1 MTLTFAF
8 QGRICMIWFTIAGR
22 SDGSSE
28 QTFDWRRHRILWT
41 IFRRLHIQLLWMW
54 WGNCKWRVQTDNDE
68 TISPLRWRLAL
79 HRQLWVPIR
88 HLNSRFKILAG
99 QVVQNNS
106 VEYESSAKINSE
118 PNSTDQSCQYE
129 EDIANF
135 RNNAMNKIWIQ
146 GYDRLS
152 KDETG
157 MLEGLQ
163 TSPVAFGAHVSDH
176 IFWYSGGK
184 VKRNTCTAEYRC
196 VLWASLQLTPDA
208 KFICEHFSPPW
219 NDTCWPCHVTHW
231 YSIRRVQGSGLFYR
245 Y

>member
-1 MTLTFAF
+1 MGEL
-8 QGRICMIWFTIAGR
+8 QMK
-22 SDGSSE
+22 GSN
-28 QTFDWRRHRILWT
+28 WR
-41 IFRRLHIQLLWMW
+41 W
-54 WGNCKWRVQTDNDE
+54 WDN
-68 TISPLRWRLAL
+68 ISSPLKTGLTPAIVSP
-79 HRQLWVPIR
+79 HRPSL
-88 HLNSRFKILAG
+88 FKIQNSG
-99 QVVQNNS
+99 RTGFRNNS
-106 VEYESSAKINSE
+106 VEYDSSAKINSE

-184 VKRNTCTAEYRC
+184 ISRNTCTVECRC

-219 NDTCWPCHVTHW
+219 NYSYWPFHVTLW
-231 YSIRRVQGSGLFYR
+231 YFIRRVQGSGLFYR